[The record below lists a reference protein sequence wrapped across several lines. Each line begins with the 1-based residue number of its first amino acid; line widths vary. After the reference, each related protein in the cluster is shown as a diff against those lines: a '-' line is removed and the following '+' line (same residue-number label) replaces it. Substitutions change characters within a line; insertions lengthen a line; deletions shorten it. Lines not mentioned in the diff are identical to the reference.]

1 MAHPAAPA
9 TPTRPAPVR
18 LPLRDIV
25 PWAVFAAVLGLVLLY
40 FVGAEQGA
48 VSLFGGTWIHEFM
61 HDGRHLL
68 GSPCH

>member
-1 MAHPAAPA
+1 MANPAAPVA
-9 TPTRPAPVR
+9 PSRPVPAR
-18 LPLRDIV
+18 LPLREIV
-25 PWAVFAAVLGLVLLY
+25 PWAVFAAVLGLVILY

-48 VSLFGGTWIHEFM
+48 VSLFGGTGIHEFM